1 MDELQ
6 QRWEAAWARKQEL
19 TAEQERLMANLA
31 GMEPAMADRT
41 MQVLYAQR
49 EELRQEL
56 LAIQAALQEREAE
69 HGSQG

>member
-19 TAEQERLMANLA
+19 TEEHDRLLANLA

-41 MQVLYAQR
+41 MQVLLARQD
-49 EELRQEL
+49 ELRQEL
-56 LAIQAALQEREAE
+56 LAIQAALQEREAH
-69 HGSQG
+69 HGREG